1 MRFVGSC
8 ADSRGETP
16 PCLKQTPSLRHIS
29 RLIVQVFSLWLR
41 DAVMEQEA
49 IVNNACA
56 QVNLFGTPLSTN
68 VIRSRD
74 KDSPEA
80 PPLATQEGYDTL
92 SQPFG
97 IYSIESASFAP

>member
-1 MRFVGSC
+1 
-8 ADSRGETP
+8 
-16 PCLKQTPSLRHIS
+16 
-29 RLIVQVFSLWLR
+29 
-41 DAVMEQEA
+41 MEQEA